1 MRRHLLRFA
10 VAALLL
16 MVQASASAQKAPTQT
31 VYAHVT
37 NSSGEP
43 ITDLAAANFL
53 VSQGGEP
60 ANVLRA
66 SLGGDAVRV
75 LMLVDTSEAMSN
87 KLINPLRAGLQALI
101 DGIPPEDEIVLVT
114 MGRQLRVRVPPPPDR
129 KDAKPATDR
138 KKLKDTAG
146 SFFSD
151 GGGTVLLDSLVDA
164 NNWFL
169 AKADDRAPVI
179 VIITTD
185 GPETSTSTREEEFSK
200 LIQALV
206 ARDAV
211 VHAIVLSDISRAIAG
226 SSTNTLTSAGTQ
238 SIVAMALTHDTGG
251 HFETINAATALEDR
265 LRVVSAEIRAD
276 WDAVSAWYQ
285 IDYTTSVAVS
295 RKPIDV
301 EVRRPDVKV
310 ELSSGRPRKASTV
323 QTIK

>member
-1 MRRHLLRFA
+1 MKRHLVRFA

-16 MVQASASAQKAPTQT
+16 LIPVSAPAQKALTQT

-43 ITDLAAANFL
+43 IADLAPANFL

-66 SLGGDAVRV
+66 SFGSDTVRV
-75 LMLVDTSEAMSN
+75 LLLVDTSETMSN

-101 DGIPPEDEIVLVT
+101 DGIPPENEIVLAT
-114 MGRQLRVRVPPPPDR
+114 MGRQMRVRVQATLDR
-129 KDAKPATDR
+129 KDPQAATDR

-151 GGGTVLLDSLVDA
+151 GGGTVLLDSLAETYDR
-164 NNWFL
+164 FL

-179 VIITTD
+179 VIVTTD
-185 GPETSTSTREEEFSK
+185 GPETSTSTREDEFSK
-200 LIQALV
+200 LVQALV

-211 VHAIVLSDISRAIAG
+211 VHAIVLSDTTKAITG
-226 SSTNTLTSAGTQ
+226 SSSSAGTQ
-238 SIVAMALTHDTGG
+238 SVVTMHLTQSTGG
-251 HFETINAATALEDR
+251 HFETIHSATALADR
-265 LRVVSAEIRAD
+265 LQVVSAEIRA
-276 WDAVSAWYQ
+276 AQEAASAWYQ
-285 IDYTTSVAVS
+285 IDYTTSAAVS

-310 ELSSGRPRKASTV
+310 ELSSKRPRKASTG